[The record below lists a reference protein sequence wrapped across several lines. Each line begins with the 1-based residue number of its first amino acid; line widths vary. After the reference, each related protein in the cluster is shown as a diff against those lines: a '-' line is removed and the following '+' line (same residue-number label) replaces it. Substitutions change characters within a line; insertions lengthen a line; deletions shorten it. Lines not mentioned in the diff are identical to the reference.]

1 MSFQSST
8 SSTSSATGQR
18 QKRVVKSVTLHLP
31 AGEAGPARVGKDL
44 GPLGINIMEFCK
56 GFNEA
61 TAGRKGYVIPAAI
74 TVYEDRTF
82 SFAVKTPTTASLLTR
97 AAGVEKGA
105 THPNGV
111 AVGSITRDQLY
122 EIARVKLPD
131 LDAHDVEA
139 AARTIAGTARSMG
152 IAVRA

>member
-1 MSFQSST
+1 MPPQSPQSSQTT
-8 SSTSSATGQR
+8 SR
-18 QKRVVKSVTLHLP
+18 QKRVAKSITLHIP

-61 TAGRKGYVIPAAI
+61 TAARKGYVIPAAI
-74 TVYEDRTF
+74 TVFEDRSFT
-82 SFAVKTPTTASLLTR
+82 FAVKTPTTASLLTR
-97 AAGVEKGA
+97 AAGLEKGA
-105 THPNGV
+105 AHPNGV

-131 LDAHDVEA
+131 LDAHDVNA

-152 IAVRA
+152 IAITDE